1 MNATT
6 DNDFH
11 DGAENVDWA
20 ALAPEGGARIPEL
33 LGQLAGSDTALSEL
47 HDIIRFPAP
56 GHLAAPRAVDFLVD
70 TACAEPTP
78 ATDRWRPLSLLLE
91 LVAGHAEDR
100 LPEPRDLDQWRE
112 EVAWAT
118 SNDADT
124 VREQYRSWAEE
135 APDEQH
141 HHRMRNRLAVME
153 RPGGAALLRAEL
165 ETHEAVRA
173 RIPDLVGLLRGPDNR
188 GGMDRAGEWVSYL
201 LGFLAASVANTAD
214 AERITAEI
222 TGASQVL
229 LAKDLRPA
237 PKPPTSLRDAM
248 TMTDS
253 GEPLPA
259 ELFAL
264 GLVASP
270 TDTDTS
276 VGLTHQM
283 AGGNLYNSFAAAV
296 AMVLIH
302 GENTPREALR
312 RIGRGGGTTVGY
324 EGLFNESWPHCGG
337 HSPRVLGFLALGRAG
352 DRARRLRLDILPGL
366 VKGEED
372 SRAVVTGAG
381 LEMVLGPRSKG
392 YTAEEHAAADY
403 DEETLKVL
411 WAIAELPDSA
421 WEDEEFR
428 DTLRAWAL
436 PDDPE
441 GFRALAGVEAEPEP
455 EDEPAAP
462 AAGPGRAPDA
472 PGPGGLLGRLFGGG
486 R

>member
-6 DNDFH
+6 DPH

-33 LGQLAGSDTALSEL
+33 LGQLAGSDSALSEL
-47 HDIIRFPAP
+47 HDIIHFPAP

-70 TACAEPTP
+70 LACAESTP

-100 LPEPRDLDQWRE
+100 FPEARDLDQWRD
-112 EVAWAT
+112 EVAWAS
-118 SNDADT
+118 SNDAEK
-124 VREQYRSWAEE
+124 VRQQYRDWAEE

-153 RPGGAALLRAEL
+153 QPGGAAILQAEL
-165 ETHEAVRA
+165 DTYEAVRA
-173 RIPDLVGLLRGPDNR
+173 RVPDLVSLLHGGANR

-201 LGFLAASVANTAD
+201 LAFLPDD
-214 AERITAEI
+214 AERITAEV

-229 LAKDLRPA
+229 LAKDLRPSPQA
-237 PKPPTSLRDAM
+237 PTSLRDVMNAL
-248 TMTDS
+248 DS
-253 GEPLPA
+253 GGDPLPA

-264 GLVASP
+264 GLLASP
-270 TDTDTS
+270 TDIDLS

-283 AGGNLYNSFAAAV
+283 AGGNLYNSFAASV
-296 AMVLIH
+296 AMLLIH

-312 RIGRGGGTTVGY
+312 RVGRGGGTSMGY
-324 EGLFNESWPHCGG
+324 QGLFNESWPHCGG
-337 HSPRVLGFLALGRAG
+337 HSPQVLGFLALGRAG

-366 VKGEED
+366 IKGEED
-372 SRAVVTGAG
+372 SRALVTGVG
-381 LEMVLGPRSKG
+381 LELVLGPRGKG
-392 YTAEEHAAADY
+392 HTAEEHAEADY

-411 WAIAELPDSA
+411 WTIAELPASA
-421 WEDEEFR
+421 WEDEEFTR
-428 DTLRAWAL
+428 TLSAWAL
-436 PDDPE
+436 PDNAED
-441 GFRALAGVEAEPEP
+441 FCALVGVEPEP
-455 EDEPAAP
+455 EPERAAAPQPQQPAAP
-462 AAGPGRAPDA
+462 Q
-472 PGPGGLLGRLFGGG
+472 PGGLLGRLFGGG